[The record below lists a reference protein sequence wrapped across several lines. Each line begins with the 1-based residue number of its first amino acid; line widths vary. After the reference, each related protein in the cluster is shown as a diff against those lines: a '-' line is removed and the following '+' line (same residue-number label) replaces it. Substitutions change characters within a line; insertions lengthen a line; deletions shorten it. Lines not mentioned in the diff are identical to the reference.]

1 MGKKVYESKG
11 IPKKQAVI
19 MLVCSIILAVCGI
32 VFIIL
37 SKARRKGVTI
47 QSSFGSG
54 TLGGGSVFNEE
65 GQRILVI
72 LGILCIVFGV
82 CFLLELIQIQKSVFR
97 IYENHIEGIQYIPV
111 FIVTLKK
118 EFNLEYGQIVEIQ
131 ITKGMFGSVLKIVS
145 QGGRYGVTLKTN
157 GEKERAYIRQKM
169 KNSKTGRGR

>member
-1 MGKKVYESKG
+1 MEKKVYESKG

-19 MLVCSIILAVCGI
+19 MLVCSIILAVAGI

-37 SKARRKGVTI
+37 SKARHKGVTI

-54 TLGGGSVFNEE
+54 TLGGGAVFNEE

-72 LGILCIVFGV
+72 LGILCVVFGI
-82 CFLLELIQIQKSVFR
+82 CYFMDILIMQQSVFK

-111 FIVTLKK
+111 FIITLKR

-131 ITKGMFGSVLKIVS
+131 LTKNMFGSVLKIVS
-145 QGGRYGVTLKTN
+145 QGGKYGVTLKTN